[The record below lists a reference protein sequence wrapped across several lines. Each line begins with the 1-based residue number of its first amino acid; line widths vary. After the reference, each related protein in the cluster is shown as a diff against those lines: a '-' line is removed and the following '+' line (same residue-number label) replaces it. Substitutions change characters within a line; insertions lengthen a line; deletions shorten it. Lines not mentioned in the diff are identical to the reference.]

1 MTEALTPATAAAQRW
16 RDPALPVADRV
27 ADLLSRMTP
36 EEKAGQLAG
45 FWAMPAEPGEP
56 VAPMEDDS
64 HESAPALDDLLPH
77 GLGQLTRV
85 FGTAPVTAAEG
96 AARLRDLQRRV
107 AAANRFGIPAIAHE
121 ECLNGFMT
129 WGATVFPSPPAWGA
143 TFDPELVGEMAAAI
157 GASMRAAGVHQ
168 GLAPVLDVVR
178 DARWGR
184 TEECIGEDP
193 QLVAVLGTAYVR
205 GLERSGIAATPKHFA
220 GYSASRAGRNM
231 APTPVGPREF
241 ADVIVEPF
249 VMALREG
256 GARSVMHSYT
266 DVDGV
271 PAAADG
277 RLLTDLLR
285 GELGFTGA
293 VVSDYFGISFLE
305 SRHRVAGSRGE
316 AGELAL
322 RAGIDIELPTVRC
335 YGEAL
340 LERVRR
346 GDVPGELLD
355 RAAARVLT
363 LKAGLGLLDEPSG
376 EGATPDGPRPDG
388 DGPAPAP
395 LDLDPPAHRDLAR
408 RVAEESVVLLANDGT
423 LPLAG
428 GRDVVLTGPLA
439 DDPAAMLGCYT
450 FPAHVGRHRPELPLG
465 VEIPTLVGALR
476 AELPDLTVVPSGD
489 VLAASDADI
498 AAAAAAARDAG
509 AAVVA
514 LGDRAGLF
522 GRGTS
527 GEGCDAETLA
537 LPGRQRDLADAVLAT
552 GTPTVL
558 VLMSGRPYAIE
569 DLAERA
575 AAVVQAFFPG
585 EEGAGAVAGV
595 LSGRVEPSGRMPI
608 SVPRRASGPPVTYL
622 RSKMDGPHD
631 WSAVSPAPLFPF
643 GHGLTWTRFEY
654 SDLRVDERA
663 RTDGSVTVRAVVRN
677 TGDRPGTEVVQ
688 LYLADPVASVVRPAR
703 SLAGWARIRLEPGG
717 AARVAFTVHADRT
730 AFTGADLRRIVE
742 PGAIEVMVGGSS
754 EDLPLRGAFTLDGP
768 VRALGAD
775 RVLTV
780 PAEVVPA

>member
-1 MTEALTPATAAAQRW
+1 MTEALTPAAASAERW

-64 HESAPALDDLLPH
+64 NEPAPVLDDLLPH

-85 FGTAPVTAAEG
+85 FGTAPVTAADG

-143 TFDPELVGEMAAAI
+143 TFDPGLVGEMAAAI
-157 GASMRAAGVHQ
+157 GESMRAAGVHQ

-220 GYSASRAGRNM
+220 GYSASRAARNM
-231 APTPVGPREF
+231 APAPLGPREL
-241 ADVIVEPF
+241 ADVILEPF
-249 VMALREG
+249 VMALRDG
-256 GARSVMHSYT
+256 GARSIMHSYT

-271 PAAADG
+271 PAAADA

-316 AGELAL
+316 AGALAL
-322 RAGIDIELPTVRC
+322 RAGVDVELPTVRC
-335 YGEAL
+335 FGEPL
-340 LERVRR
+340 LELVRR
-346 GDVPGELLD
+346 GDVPEELLD
-355 RAAARVLT
+355 RAAARVLA
-363 LKAGLGLLDEPSG
+363 LKAGLGLLDAPSG
-376 EGATPDGPRPDG
+376 AGATPDGAPPGGAANPD
-388 DGPAPAP
+388 
-395 LDLDPPAHRDLAR
+395 LDLDPPAHRALAR
-408 RVAEESVVLLANDGT
+408 RLAEESVVLLANDGT
-423 LPLAG
+423 LPLAPTA
-428 GRDVVLTGPLA
+428 RVALTGPLA
-439 DDPAAMLGCYT
+439 DDPAGMLGCYT
-450 FPAHVGRHRPELPLG
+450 FPAHVGRHRPDLPLG
-465 VEIPTLVGALR
+465 VDVPTLADVLR
-476 AELPDLTVVPSGD
+476 GELPGVAVAPSAD
-489 VLAASDADI
+489 VLVTEDDI
-498 AAAAAAARDAG
+498 AAAVAAARG
-509 AAVVA
+509 ADVAVVA

-527 GEGCDAETLA
+527 GEGCDVETLA
-537 LPGRQRDLADAVLAT
+537 PPGRQRDLAEAVLGT

-558 VLMSGRPYAIE
+558 VLLSGRPYAIE
-569 DLAERA
+569 DLADRA

-595 LSGRVEPSGRMPI
+595 LTGRVEPSGRMPI
-608 SVPRRASGPPVTYL
+608 SVPRRASGPPVSYL
-622 RSKMDGPHD
+622 RSAMDGPHD

-643 GHGLTWTRFEY
+643 GHGLTWTRFAY
-654 SDLRVDERA
+654 ADLRVDERA
-663 RTDGSVTVRAVVRN
+663 RTDGSVTVEAVVRN
-677 TGDRPGTEVVQ
+677 VGDRPGTEVVQ
-688 LYLADPVASVVRPAR
+688 LYLADPVASVVRPSR
-703 SLAGWARIRLEPGG
+703 LLAGWARVRLEPGD

-730 AFTGADLRRIVE
+730 SFTGPDLRRIVE

-768 VRALGAD
+768 VRVLGAD
-775 RVLTV
+775 RVLDV
-780 PAEVVPA
+780 PAEVTPL

>member
-1 MTEALTPATAAAQRW
+1 MTEALTPATAAGDRW
-16 RDPALPVADRV
+16 RDPALPAADRV

-36 EEKAGQLAG
+36 EEKAAQLAG

-64 HESAPALDDLLPH
+64 HEPAPALGDLLPH

-85 FGTAPVTAAEG
+85 FGTAPVPAAEG
-96 AARLRDLQRRV
+96 AARLRDLQRRI

-143 TFDPELVGEMAAAI
+143 TFDAGLVEEMAAAI
-157 GASMRAAGVHQ
+157 GASMRTAGVHQ

-193 QLVAVLGTAYVR
+193 QLVGVLGTAYVR
-205 GLERSGIAATPKHFA
+205 GLERSGVAATPKHFA

-231 APTPVGPREF
+231 APTPIGPREL
-241 ADVIVEPF
+241 ADVILEPF

-271 PAAADG
+271 PAAADE

-316 AGELAL
+316 AGALAL
-322 RAGIDIELPTVRC
+322 RAGIDVELPTVRC
-335 YGEAL
+335 YGEPL
-340 LERVRR
+340 LELVRG
-346 GDVPGELLD
+346 GDVPEELLD
-355 RAAARVLT
+355 RAAARVLA
-363 LKAGLGLLDEPSG
+363 LKAGLGLLDAPPAG
-376 EGATPDGPRPDG
+376 
-388 DGPAPAP
+388 APAAP
-395 LDLDPPAHRDLAR
+395 GGADLDLDPPEHRELAR

-423 LPLAG
+423 LPLAPA
-428 GRDVVLTGPLA
+428 RRVALTGPLA
-439 DDPAAMLGCYT
+439 DDTAAMLGCYT
-450 FPAHVGRHRPELPLG
+450 FPAHVGRHRPDLPLG
-465 VEIPTLVGALR
+465 VEIPTLAGALR
-476 AELPDLTVVPSGD
+476 GELPDLAVAPSGD
-489 VLAASDADI
+489 VLGTADADI
-498 AAAAAAARDAG
+498 ETAAAAARAADV
-509 AAVVA
+509 AVVA

-569 DLAERA
+569 DLADRA
-575 AAVVQAFFPG
+575 AAVVQAFFAG

-595 LSGRVEPSGRMPI
+595 LTGRVEPSGRMPI
-608 SVPRRASGPPVTYL
+608 SVPRRPSGPPVAYL

-643 GHGLTWTRFEY
+643 GHGLTWTRFDY
-654 SDLRVDERA
+654 ADLRVDERA
-663 RTDGSVTVRAVVRN
+663 PTDGSVTVSAVVRN
-677 TGDRPGTEVVQ
+677 AGDRPGTEVVQ
-688 LYLADPVASVVRPAR
+688 LYLADPVASVVRPSR
-703 SLAGWARIRLEPGG
+703 RLAGWARVRLAPGD

-730 AFTGADLRRIVE
+730 SFTGADLRRIVE

-754 EDLPLRGAFTLDGP
+754 EDLPLHGAFTLDGP
-768 VRALGAD
+768 VRVLGAD
-775 RVLTV
+775 RVLGV
-780 PAEVVPA
+780 PVEVTPL

>member
-1 MTEALTPATAAAQRW
+1 MTEAPSPAAAAAERW
-16 RDPALPVADRV
+16 RDPALPAADRI

-64 HESAPALDDLLPH
+64 NESAPALDELLPH
-77 GLGQLTRV
+77 GLGQFTRV

-107 AAANRFGIPAIAHE
+107 AEANRFGIPAIAHE

-143 TFDPELVGEMAAAI
+143 TFDPGLVGEMAAAI

-205 GLERSGIAATPKHFA
+205 GLERSGVAATPKHFA
-220 GYSASRAGRNM
+220 GYSASRAARNM
-231 APTPVGPREF
+231 APAPIGPREL
-241 ADVIVEPF
+241 ADVILEPF
-249 VMALREG
+249 VMALRDG
-256 GARSVMHSYT
+256 GARSIMHSYT

-271 PAAADG
+271 PAAADA

-316 AGELAL
+316 AGALAL
-322 RAGIDIELPTVRC
+322 RAGIDVELPTVRC
-335 YGEAL
+335 FGEPL
-340 LERVRR
+340 LELVRR
-346 GDVPGELLD
+346 GDVPEELLD
-355 RAAARVLT
+355 RAAARVLA
-363 LKAGLGLLDEPSG
+363 LKAGLGLLDGP
-376 EGATPDGPRPDG
+376 PDPAGPD
-388 DGPAPAP
+388 PAG
-395 LDLDPPAHRDLAR
+395 LDFDPPEHRALAR
-408 RVAEESVVLLANDGT
+408 RLAEESVVLLANDGT
-423 LPLAG
+423 LPLAPAA
-428 GRDVVLTGPLA
+428 RVALTGPLA
-439 DDPAAMLGCYT
+439 DDTAGMLGCYT
-450 FPAHVGRHRPELPLG
+450 FPAHVGRHRPDLPLG
-465 VEIPTLVGALR
+465 VDVPTLADALR
-476 AELPDLTVVPSGD
+476 GELPDVAVAPSAD
-489 VLAASDADI
+489 VLVTEDDI
-498 AAAAAAARDAG
+498 AAAAAAARDADV
-509 AAVVA
+509 AVVA

-537 LPGRQRDLADAVLAT
+537 PPGRQRDLAEAVLAT
-552 GTPTVL
+552 GTPTVI
-558 VLMSGRPYAIE
+558 VLLSGRPYAIE
-569 DLAERA
+569 DLADRA
-575 AAVVQAFFPG
+575 AAVVQAFLPG
-585 EEGAGAVAGV
+585 QEGAGAVAGV
-595 LSGRVEPSGRMPI
+595 LTGRVEPSGRMPI

-643 GHGLTWTRFEY
+643 GHGLTWTRFAY
-654 SDLRVDERA
+654 TDLRVDERA
-663 RTDGSVTVRAVVRN
+663 PTDGSLTVEAVVRN
-677 TGDRPGTEVVQ
+677 VGDRPGTEVVQ
-688 LYLADPVASVVRPAR
+688 LYLADPVASVVRPSR
-703 SLAGWARIRLEPGG
+703 LLAGWARVRLEPGD

-730 AFTGADLRRIVE
+730 SFTGPDLRRIVE

-754 EDLPLRGAFTLDGP
+754 EDLPLRGACTLDGP
-768 VRALGAD
+768 VRVLGAD
-775 RVLTV
+775 RVLDV
-780 PAEVVPA
+780 PAEVTPL